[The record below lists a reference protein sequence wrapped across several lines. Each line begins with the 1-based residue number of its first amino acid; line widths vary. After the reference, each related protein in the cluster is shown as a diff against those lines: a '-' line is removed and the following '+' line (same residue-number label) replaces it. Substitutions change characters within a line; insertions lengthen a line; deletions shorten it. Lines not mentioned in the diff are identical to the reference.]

1 MGVEA
6 IDFYENSGK
15 DAPDVYLLD
24 TSTLLWLIM
33 DPSRLSE
40 TARAVWQNPEKLI
53 AVSVVSYW
61 EITIKANKKIF
72 DIDDVPEWWDRR
84 VLPFIDLETLP
95 IREEHVSELNR
106 LSDIH
111 KDPFDRMLIAQ
122 ARTEDMSLVTCD
134 ALIRSYPAVR
144 IVW

>member
-1 MGVEA
+1 MTCRRGGTA
-6 IDFYENSGK
+6 AYCRS
-15 DAPDVYLLD
+15 
-24 TSTLLWLIM
+24 STWKRFRS
-33 DPSRLSE
+33 D
-40 TARAVWQNPEKLI
+40 PEKLI

-72 DIDDVPEWWDRR
+72 DIDDVPAWWDRR

-106 LSDIH
+106 LPDIH

-122 ARTEDMSLVTCD
+122 AHTEDMSLVTCD

>member
-6 IDFYENSGK
+6 IDFYENSGQ
-15 DAPDVYLLD
+15 DAPPLGN
-24 TSTLLWLIM
+24 SKG
-33 DPSRLSE
+33 RL
-40 TARAVWQNPEKLI
+40 ADPEKLI

-106 LSDIH
+106 LPDIH

>member
-1 MGVEA
+1 LKR
-6 IDFYENSGK
+6 S
-15 DAPDVYLLD
+15 
-24 TSTLLWLIM
+24 TSTKTRGRTR
-33 DPSRLSE
+33 RLSE

-61 EITIKANKKIF
+61 EITIKANKKIL
-72 DIDDVPEWWDRR
+72 DIDDVPAWWDRR
-84 VLPFIDLETLP
+84 VLPFIDLETVP
-95 IREEHVSELNR
+95 IREEHVSELSR
-106 LSDIH
+106 LPDIH

-144 IVW
+144 IVWG

>member
-6 IDFYENSGK
+6 IDLYESSL
-15 DAPDVYLLD
+15 DALDVYLLD

-33 DPSRLSE
+33 DPGRLSE
-40 TARAVWQNPEKLI
+40 TAKAVWQNPGKLI

-61 EITIKANKKIF
+61 EIAIKANKKIF
-72 DIDDVPEWWDRR
+72 DIDDVPGWWNRR
-84 VLPFIDLETLP
+84 VLPFIDLETVP
-95 IREEHVSELNR
+95 IREEHVGELSR
-106 LSDIH
+106 LPDIH

-122 ARTEDMSLVTCD
+122 ARAEDMSLVTCD
-134 ALIRSYPAVR
+134 THIRSYPGVR